1 MTRGV
6 QRGMALAFLL
16 WAHAMAQAEFS
27 LMEGPSIVGPAT
39 AITGAWG
46 LAPLPKGA
54 SALPPKPH
62 FSGFLPWLAPT
73 AVAARGIYLYV
84 YDQGRRHIYRYD
96 LTRQTVTP
104 FMDFTHGSVAGM
116 AVGPDMSLYVV
127 DAGAR
132 RVLHLAADGRVL
144 PTLSNEFDLGRPVA
158 VSLDERTGQVWV
170 ADSLYNQLVLFNSL
184 GRLMTTLKSDDLHS
198 TVALAWGPDGAYI
211 VDRVSR
217 QVVVLGQDGATRY
230 TLGEGTLKMP
240 SGIAVDRFNRV
251 FVIDSF
257 DDTLKIYEQGQ
268 LVQVHGSGEASRPFR
283 GLASV
288 WIDHNTLY
296 VADAMN
302 ARIVSFRLLS
312 PRVREYPNE

>member
-1 MTRGV
+1 
-6 QRGMALAFLL
+6 
-16 WAHAMAQAEFS
+16 MAQAEFS
-27 LMEGPSIVGPAT
+27 RIDAPPIIGPAT
-39 AITGAWG
+39 VINGAWG
-46 LAPLPKGA
+46 LAPVPKAA
-54 SALPPKPH
+54 SALPPKPS
-62 FSGFLPWLAPT
+62 FSGYLPWLAPT
-73 AVAARGIYLYV
+73 VVAARGIYLYV

-96 LTRQTVTP
+96 LARQTVTP
-104 FMDFTHGSVAGM
+104 FIDFTHGAVAGM
-116 AVGPDMSLYVV
+116 AVAADMSLYVA

-132 RVLHLAADGRVL
+132 QVLHIAADGRRL

-217 QVVVLGQDGATRY
+217 QVVVVGQDGAARY
-230 TLGEGTLKMP
+230 TLGQGTLKMP
-240 SGIAVDRFNRV
+240 AGIAVDRFNRV

-268 LVQVHGSGEASRPFR
+268 LAQVLGSGEASRPFR

-288 WIDHNTLY
+288 WIDQNTLY
-296 VADAMN
+296 LADTMN
-302 ARIVSFRLLS
+302 ARIVSFHLIS
-312 PRVREYPNE
+312 PRVREHPDE